1 MNEMNGYRVNEVS
14 PGLKNEKM
22 MSMKRIICILVVAAT
37 FIVGCHNKPAKEGD
51 FTVDDVHIPQTADGL
66 SQKEAEKMPVITF
79 ENTTYDFGEVVEG
92 ERLTY
97 AFKFKNTGKSNLIIY
112 SSEATCGC
120 TTSQPPKAP
129 VRPGESGEITVTF
142 DSKGQKGKVQKRI
155 LVGANTYPAETILT
169 ITANV
174 SSSK

>member
-1 MNEMNGYRVNEVS
+1 MKKTTIFIILAI
-14 PGLKNEKM
+14 GLVFG
-22 MSMKRIICILVVAAT
+22 S
-37 FIVGCHNKPAKEGD
+37 CHRKPAKEGD
-51 FTVDDVHIPQTADGL
+51 FTVKDVHIPQTANGMSAKD
-66 SQKEAEKMPVITF
+66 AEKMPVIEF
-79 ENTTYDFGEVVEG
+79 EKTTYDFGEVIEG

-142 DSKGQKGKVQKRI
+142 DSKGQKGNVQKRI

-169 ITANV
+169 ISANV
-174 SSSK
+174 TSSK

>member
-1 MNEMNGYRVNEVS
+1 MT
-14 PGLKNEKM
+14 
-22 MSMKRIICILVVAAT
+22 ILIGMV
-37 FIVGCHNKPAKEGD
+37 IVLGGCHRKAAKEGD
-51 FTVDDVHIPQTADGL
+51 FSVKDVHNPQTAEGMSAKD
-66 SQKEAEKMPVITF
+66 AEKLPVIEF
-79 ENTTYDFGEVVEG
+79 ETKTYDFGDVIEG

-97 AFKFKNTGKSNLIIY
+97 SFKFKNTGKSNLIIY

-129 VRPGESGEITVTF
+129 IRPGESGEILVTF
-142 DSKGQKGKVQKRI
+142 DSKGQKGKVQKRV
-155 LVGANTYPAETILT
+155 LVGANTYPVETILT

>member
-1 MNEMNGYRVNEVS
+1 MK
-14 PGLKNEKM
+14 KNLTY
-22 MSMKRIICILVVAAT
+22 ILVVSL
-37 FIVGCHNKPAKEGD
+37 ILMCGCRQKPAKEGD
-51 FTVDDVHIPQTADGL
+51 FTVDDVHIPQTASGL
-66 SQKEAEKMPVITF
+66 SDKEAEKMPVISF
-79 ENTTYDFGEVVEG
+79 EKTTYDFGEVIEG

-142 DSKGQKGKVQKRI
+142 DSKGQKGKVEKRI
-155 LVGANTYPAETILT
+155 LVGANTYPSETILT

-174 SSSK
+174 SSSR

>member
-1 MNEMNGYRVNEVS
+1 
-14 PGLKNEKM
+14 
-22 MSMKRIICILVVAAT
+22 MKKITVLVVL
-37 FIVGCHNKPAKEGD
+37 VVGLMLGGCHRKPAKEGD
-51 FTVDDVHIPQTADGL
+51 FTVKDVHIPQTAEGL
-66 SQKEAEKMPVITF
+66 SAKDAEKMPVIEF
-79 ENTTYDFGEVVEG
+79 EKTSYDFGEVIEG

-142 DSKGQKGKVQKRI
+142 DSKGQKGNVQKRI
-155 LVGANTYPAETILT
+155 LVGANTYPAETILY
-169 ITANV
+169 ISANV
-174 SSSK
+174 TSSK

>member
-1 MNEMNGYRVNEVS
+1 
-14 PGLKNEKM
+14 M
-22 MSMKRIICILVVAAT
+22 MKKITIISIL
-37 FIVGCHNKPAKEGD
+37 FFGMLLCSCHKKQAKEGD
-51 FTVDDVHIPQTADGL
+51 FTVKDVHIPQTAEGL
-66 SQKEAEKMPVITF
+66 SAKDAEKMPVIDF
-79 ENTTYDFGEVVEG
+79 ETKTYDFGDVVEG
-92 ERLTY
+92 EKLMY

-142 DSKGQKGKVQKRI
+142 NSEGQKGKVQKRI
-155 LVGANTYPAETILT
+155 LVGANTYPAETILM

>member
-1 MNEMNGYRVNEVS
+1 MRHTSFVIVLLIG
-14 PGLKNEKM
+14 
-22 MSMKRIICILVVAAT
+22 ILCL
-37 FIVGCHNKPAKEGD
+37 GCHRKPAKEGD
-51 FTVDDVHIPQTADGL
+51 FTVDDVHIPQTANGL
-66 SQKEAEKMPVITF
+66 SEKEAKNMPVLSF
-79 ENTTYDFGEVVEG
+79 EQTTYDFGDVIEG

-112 SSEATCGC
+112 SSDATCGC
-120 TTSQPPKAP
+120 TTSQPPKSP

-174 SSSK
+174 

>member
-1 MNEMNGYRVNEVS
+1 MMNKITIITVLLSIG
-14 PGLKNEKM
+14 M
-22 MSMKRIICILVVAAT
+22 MFS
-37 FIVGCHNKPAKEGD
+37 GCHQKPAKEGD
-51 FTVDDVHIPQTADGL
+51 FSVKDVHNPQTAEGMSVKD
-66 SQKEAEKMPVITF
+66 AEKLPVIEF
-79 ENTTYDFGEVVEG
+79 ETKTYDFGDVIEG

-97 AFKFKNTGKSNLIIY
+97 SFKFKNTGKSNLIIY

-129 VRPGESGEITVTF
+129 IRPGEGDEIIVTF
-142 DSKGQKGKVQKRI
+142 DSKGQKGYVEKRI
-155 LVGANTYPAETILT
+155 LVGANTYPVETILT

>member
-1 MNEMNGYRVNEVS
+1 
-14 PGLKNEKM
+14 
-22 MSMKRIICILVVAAT
+22 MKKITVLVVL
-37 FIVGCHNKPAKEGD
+37 VVGLMLGGCHRKPAKEGD
-51 FTVDDVHIPQTADGL
+51 FTVKDVHIPQTADGF
-66 SQKEAEKMPVITF
+66 SAKDAEKMPVIEF
-79 ENTTYDFGEVVEG
+79 EKTSYDFGEVIEG

-142 DSKGQKGKVQKRI
+142 DSKGQKGNVQKRI
-155 LVGANTYPAETILT
+155 LVGANTYPAETILY
-169 ITANV
+169 ISANV
-174 SSSK
+174 TSSK

>member
-1 MNEMNGYRVNEVS
+1 MNRFLIITAILTA
-14 PGLKNEKM
+14 GLLFG
-22 MSMKRIICILVVAAT
+22 SCRQ
-37 FIVGCHNKPAKEGD
+37 KPAKEGD
-51 FTVDDVHIPQTADGL
+51 FTVDDVHIPQTASGL
-66 SQKEAEKMPVITF
+66 SAKESEKMPVISF
-79 ENTTYDFGEVVEG
+79 EKTTYDFGDVVEG

-120 TTSQPPKAP
+120 TTSLPPKAP

-142 DSKGQKGKVQKRI
+142 DSKGQKGQVKKRI

-174 SSSK
+174 FSSR

>member
-1 MNEMNGYRVNEVS
+1 MRYTSFV
-14 PGLKNEKM
+14 
-22 MSMKRIICILVVAAT
+22 
-37 FIVGCHNKPAKEGD
+37 IVLLIGMLSYGCHRKPAKEGD
-51 FTVDDVHIPQTADGL
+51 FTVEDVHIPQTASGL
-66 SQKEAEKMPVITF
+66 SAKDAEKMPVISF
-79 ENTTYDFGEVVEG
+79 ETKTYDFGDIVEG

-97 AFKFKNTGKSNLIIY
+97 GFKFKNTGKSNLIIY

-129 VRPGESGEITVTF
+129 VRPGETGEITVTF

-155 LVGANTYPAETILT
+155 LVGANTYPAETILM

>member
-1 MNEMNGYRVNEVS
+1 MRKTTILLVMLAI
-14 PGLKNEKM
+14 GL
-22 MSMKRIICILVVAAT
+22 V
-37 FIVGCHNKPAKEGD
+37 FGGCHRKAAKEGE
-51 FTVDDVHIPQTADGL
+51 FTVDDVHIPQTASGL

-142 DSKGQKGKVQKRI
+142 DSKGQKGSVQKRI
-155 LVGANTYPAETILT
+155 LVAANTYPAETILT
-169 ITANV
+169 IEANV
-174 SSSK
+174 TSSK

>member
-1 MNEMNGYRVNEVS
+1 MNRITIITVLAI
-14 PGLKNEKM
+14 GLM
-22 MSMKRIICILVVAAT
+22 FC
-37 FIVGCHNKPAKEGD
+37 GCHKKPAKEGD
-51 FTVDDVHIPQTADGL
+51 FTVKDVHIPQTAEGL
-66 SQKEAEKMPVITF
+66 SAKDAEKMPVIEF
-79 ENTTYDFGEVVEG
+79 ETKTYDFGDVVEG
-92 ERLTY
+92 EKLTY

-142 DSKGQKGKVQKRI
+142 NSEGQKGKVQKRI
-155 LVGANTYPAETILT
+155 LVGANTYPAETILM

>member
-1 MNEMNGYRVNEVS
+1 MN
-14 PGLKNEKM
+14 KIT
-22 MSMKRIICILVVAAT
+22 IITLLFSIGIMFC
-37 FIVGCHNKPAKEGD
+37 GCHRKAAKEGG
-51 FTVDDVHIPQTADGL
+51 FSVKDVHIPQTADGL
-66 SQKEAEKMPVITF
+66 SAKEAEKLPVIEF
-79 ENTTYDFGEVVEG
+79 ETTTYDFGDVVEG

-129 VRPGESGEITVTF
+129 IRPGEGDEILVTF
-142 DSKGQKGKVQKRI
+142 DSKGQKGKVKKRV
-155 LVGANTYPAETILT
+155 LVGANTYPVETILT

>member
-1 MNEMNGYRVNEVS
+1 
-14 PGLKNEKM
+14 M
-22 MSMKRIICILVVAAT
+22 MKKLTIITIL
-37 FIVGCHNKPAKEGD
+37 FLGILFCGCHSKPAKEGD
-51 FTVDDVHIPQTADGL
+51 FTVKDVHIPQTASGL
-66 SQKEAEKMPVITF
+66 SAKEAEKMPVITF
-79 ENTTYDFGEVVEG
+79 DTKTYDFGDVVEG
-92 ERLTY
+92 ERLSY

-142 DSKGQKGKVQKRI
+142 NSQGQKGKVQKRI

>member
-1 MNEMNGYRVNEVS
+1 MKKTTILIVLAI
-14 PGLKNEKM
+14 GLM
-22 MSMKRIICILVVAAT
+22 LG
-37 FIVGCHNKPAKEGD
+37 GCRHKPAKEGD
-51 FTVDDVHIPQTADGL
+51 FSVKDVHIPQTADGL
-66 SQKEAEKMPVITF
+66 SAKDAEKMPVIEF
-79 ENTTYDFGEVVEG
+79 ETKTYDFGDVIEG

-129 VRPGESGEITVTF
+129 IRPGESDEITVTF
-142 DSKGQKGKVQKRI
+142 NSQGQKGKVQKRI

-169 ITANV
+169 ISANV
-174 SSSK
+174 TSSK